1 MGTETREKEIETW
14 SDFIDEFLKEGGVIY
29 ESQNKQKREVA
40 YIDKITRILKSIQMV
55 KEVNY

>member
-29 ESQNKQKREVA
+29 EK
-40 YIDKITRILKSIQMV
+40 DKNIKS
-55 KEVNY
+55 KEENEIERNDKGE

>member
-29 ESQNKQKREVA
+29 ESKTNKKREVV
-40 YIDKITRILKSIQMV
+40 YEK
-55 KEVNY
+55 

>member
-1 MGTETREKEIETW
+1 VYGNGNKRKEIETW

-40 YIDKITRILKSIQMV
+40 YDR
-55 KEVNY
+55 

>member
-14 SDFIDEFLKEGGVIY
+14 SDFIDEFLKEGFIDEFLKEGGVIY

-40 YIDKITRILKSIQMV
+40 YDR
-55 KEVNY
+55 

>member
-29 ESQNKQKREVA
+29 ENQDKEKIEVV
-40 YIDKITRILKSIQMV
+40 YD
-55 KEVNY
+55 